1 MSIPSVDRLLS
12 DLVALPSVNAGAA
25 GLCDETCGEARVADY
40 LCALWS
46 SAGIDYARL
55 PLAPGRDNV
64 VARLDAPGCPTLL
77 LESHMDT
84 VPPNPAT
91 AHPFTPRVEVDRLYG
106 LGACDDKASLAAM
119 VHATLRAASSGNLAR
134 SVVMAATIDEEY
146 TFLGASGLLD
156 AGLTADEAVIGEPTS
171 LRVVVAHK
179 GAARWRLTTSGV
191 SAHSSDPTLGVNAIY
206 RMARLVAA
214 LEDYHAAL
222 QALPPH
228 PLLGTRAFNVGA
240 IHGGAMAN
248 IVPDACEI
256 LTDRR
261 VLPGEDFDADVMP
274 HFRAFVGERLGADF
288 EYGLEVLLHDPPL
301 DDAAN
306 GALAERLLRLAH
318 DAMGEM
324 SPVGVNFG
332 TNGSKYAA
340 AGIPSVVF
348 GPGHIA
354 QAHVADEWVSL
365 PDVALASDLYLRLIT
380 AP

>member
-1 MSIPSVDRLLS
+1 MPIPSVDRLLS

-25 GLCDETCGEARVADY
+25 GLCDDTCGEARVADY

-46 SAGIDYARL
+46 SAGIDFERL
-55 PLAPGRDNV
+55 PLAPGREDV

-84 VPPNPAT
+84 VPPNLAM
-91 AHPFTPRVEVDRLYG
+91 ADPFTPRVEAGRLYG

-119 VHATLRAASSGNLAR
+119 VHACLRAAESGRLAR

-146 TFLGASGLLD
+146 TFLGAAGLLE

-179 GAARWRLTTSGV
+179 GAARWRVTTSGR
-191 SAHSSDPTLGVNAIY
+191 SAHSSDPSLGVNAIH

-214 LEDYHAAL
+214 LEDYHAVL
-222 QALPPH
+222 EALPPH

-261 VLPGEDFDADVMP
+261 VLPGEDFGADVLE
-274 HFRAFVGERLGADF
+274 HFRAFVRERLGADF
-288 EYGLEVLLHDPPL
+288 EYELEVLLHDPPL
-301 DDAAN
+301 DDSAN
-306 GALAERLLRLAH
+306 GALAERLCRLAPP
-318 DAMGEM
+318 AMGEM
-324 SPVGVNFG
+324 SPVGVSFG
-332 TNGSKYAA
+332 TNASKYAA

-348 GPGHIA
+348 GPRHLV
-354 QAHVADEWVSL
+354 QAHGGRVGCL
-365 PDVALASDLYLRLIT
+365 LRDVASASDPLAS
-380 AP
+380 A

>member
-1 MSIPSVDRLLS
+1 MPIPSVDRLLS
-12 DLVALPSVNAGAA
+12 DLVALPSVNPGAA
-25 GLCDETCGEARVADY
+25 GTCDDTCGEARVADY
-40 LCALWS
+40 LCSLWS
-46 SAGIDYARL
+46 SFGIDSERM
-55 PLAPGRDNV
+55 PLAPGRENV
-64 VARLDAPGCPTLL
+64 VARLGAPGCPTLL

-84 VPPNPAT
+84 VPPNPSASD
-91 AHPFTPRVEVDRLYG
+91 PFTPRVDGDRLFG

-119 VHATLRAASSGNLAR
+119 VHATLRAASSGGLTR

-146 TFLGASGLLD
+146 TFLGAAGLLG
-156 AGLTADEAVIGEPTS
+156 AGLIADEAVIGEPTS

-179 GAARWRLTTSGV
+179 GAARWRLSTCGV
-191 SAHSSDPTLGVNAIY
+191 SAHSSDPAQGDNAIY

-214 LEDYHAAL
+214 LEAYHAVLA
-222 QALPPH
+222 ALPPH
-228 PLLGTRAFNVGA
+228 ALLGTRAFNVGA

-248 IVPDACEI
+248 IVPDACAI

-261 VLPGEDFDADVMP
+261 VLPGEDFDRDVLD
-274 HFRAFVGERLGADF
+274 HFRAFVCDRLGVDF
-288 EYGLEVLLHDPPL
+288 EYDLEVLLHDPAL
-301 DDAAN
+301 DDSAN
-306 GALAERLLRLAH
+306 AALAERLIRLAPA
-318 DAMGEM
+318 AMGEM

-365 PDVALASDLYLRLIT
+365 PDVALASDLYLRLMT
-380 AP
+380 EA